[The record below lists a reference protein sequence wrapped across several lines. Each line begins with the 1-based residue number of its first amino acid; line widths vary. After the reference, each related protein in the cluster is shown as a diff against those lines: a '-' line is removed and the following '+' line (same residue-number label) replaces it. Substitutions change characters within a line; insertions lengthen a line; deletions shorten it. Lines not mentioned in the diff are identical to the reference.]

1 MIEHQIIGDII
12 VIFRHEIKIKRFKE
26 LIGNINMSDELL
38 YKLLNEEIVEINKDN
53 SVKIIKV
60 VTAGKNDV
68 RVCYREYDNKDL
80 KKNINDKYILK
91 RFMIYKIYRPN
102 ID

>member
-12 VIFRHEIKIKRFKE
+12 LILRHEIKIRRFKE
-26 LIGNINMSDELL
+26 LIGNINMSDESLF
-38 YKLLNEEIVEINKDN
+38 KILNEEIVEIDKNK

-80 KKNINDKYILK
+80 KKNIYDKYVLK
-91 RFMIYKIYRPN
+91 RFMIFKIYRPV
-102 ID
+102 D